1 MITLVNV
8 IEVSSLLY
16 AEDDFELPNV
26 SDYPD
31 SEEWYLKWEE
41 KVSTLNFNFRPIEKG
56 TSLIDIET
64 IDDENLQ
71 MILKSKSEDIEDDPE
86 EGDFVMAFDGGI
98 ALKADN
104 GIPIRPNCCSDMSD
118 IRSWQDIFTNSS
130 TEWTMLWIG
139 HPWVLYR
146 KENGKISF
154 SEYTESSEIDPE
166 NIKILVEVEESELRA
181 EFEKVLQRQTDFKN
195 RVLNILKKI
204 NAENPERIAELLTGM
219 G

>member
-8 IEVSSLLY
+8 IELSSLLY
-16 AEDDFELPNV
+16 AEDDFELPKI

-31 SEEWYLKWEE
+31 PEEWYSKWGEVAS
-41 KVSTLNFNFRPIEKG
+41 KFNFNFKIIEKG
-56 TSLIDIET
+56 STLADIET
-64 IDDENLQ
+64 MDDENLQ
-71 MILKSKSEDIEDDPE
+71 MLIEARLEDREDDPD
-86 EGDFVMAFDGGI
+86 EGCFVLAFDGGI
-98 ALKADN
+98 ALEKDN
-104 GIPIRPNCCSDMSD
+104 KIYIRPMCCSDMSD
-118 IRSWQDIFTNSS
+118 LKNWQDLLTNSS
-130 TEWTMLWIG
+130 AEWKTLWIG

-154 SEYTESSEIDPE
+154 SEYTESNEIDPA
-166 NIKILVEVEESELRA
+166 NIKILVEVDESELRA

-204 NAENPERIAELLTGM
+204 NAENPERMAELLTGM